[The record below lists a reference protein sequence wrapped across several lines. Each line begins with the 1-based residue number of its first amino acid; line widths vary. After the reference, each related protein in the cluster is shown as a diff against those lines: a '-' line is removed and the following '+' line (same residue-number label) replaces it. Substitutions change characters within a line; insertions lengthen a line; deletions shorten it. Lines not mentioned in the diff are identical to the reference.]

1 MSRIFTKN
9 PQTYTLEIQ
18 RNPYFY
24 IVLSLS
30 ILCLILTL
38 LYIFK
43 ENIKSISLYRVQK
56 SLNSGLLFAYIAQV
70 NLFFFLILIYLINF
84 AKYYAPYI
92 FKYILDIITIYNLH
106 CFSYI

>member
-1 MSRIFTKN
+1 MCVHIYIYMSRIFTKN

-56 SLNSGLLFAYIAQV
+56 KLEQWAFICLYCTG
-70 NLFFFLILIYLINF
+70 
-84 AKYYAPYI
+84 
-92 FKYILDIITIYNLH
+92 
-106 CFSYI
+106 